1 MSLLRVF
8 TTAVTFLVLTGC
20 AAVQQDVRFQSAGL
34 ENKSVVVVKGQL
46 PAAETQYTGSIGLLD
61 YAIVSA
67 ANAGLDKHLKT
78 LTFAEFDQV
87 YSVIETQ
94 LKKNK
99 ANVSFEAKSLDRK
112 AIEKIKAPK
121 NGKNVNDLAAF
132 TDVSKADYVLLV
144 LPGHLGTT
152 RSYYGFM
159 PTSEPTTVAGVQVAL
174 IDVKTN
180 ELKWYRYVSSSK
192 TIPAPWDEESF
203 PNLTSNLYKNVDEL
217 SKMVEAE
224 LSGMAPTNTKVANP
238 N

>member
-1 MSLLRVF
+1 M
-8 TTAVTFLVLTGC
+8 
-20 AAVQQDVRFQSAGL
+20 
-34 ENKSVVVVKGQL
+34 
-46 PAAETQYTGSIGLLD
+46 LD